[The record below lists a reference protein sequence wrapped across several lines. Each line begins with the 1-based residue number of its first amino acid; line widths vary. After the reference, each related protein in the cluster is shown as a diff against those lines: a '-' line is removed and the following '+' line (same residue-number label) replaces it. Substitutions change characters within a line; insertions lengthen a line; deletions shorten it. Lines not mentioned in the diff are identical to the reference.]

1 MTKRMD
7 TETPNMK
14 RIVGVRLHAEDFERL
29 KQASQKMRVSMS
41 TYIRLVLVKD
51 LDASTDEGIAA
62 GLQRATRPTIFV
74 DDPMRVM
81 TWDPPKGPMEGGP
94 R

>member
-7 TETPNMK
+7 TETPNME
-14 RIVGVRLHAEDFERL
+14 RTVGVRLHADDFERL

-51 LDASTDEGIAA
+51 LDATTDEGISA
-62 GLQRATRPTIFV
+62 GLQRATTPTVFTEN
-74 DDPMRVM
+74 DH
-81 TWDPPKGPMEGGP
+81 G
-94 R
+94 